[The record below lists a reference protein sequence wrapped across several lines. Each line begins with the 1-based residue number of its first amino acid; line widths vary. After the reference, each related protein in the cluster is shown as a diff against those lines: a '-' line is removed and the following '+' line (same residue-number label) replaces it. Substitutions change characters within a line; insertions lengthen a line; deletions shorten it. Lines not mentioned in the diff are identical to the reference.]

1 MITLAT
7 RLAATPH
14 VRFRRFEDEGVVVDQ
29 KRAEALVLNEVGTRL
44 MEVADGSRTLQECAE
59 LLGDEFDADASL
71 IERDVLRF
79 AGELVEAGVAQVV
92 EP

>member
-7 RLAATPH
+7 RLAATSH
-14 VRFRRFEDEGVVVDQ
+14 VRFRRFEDEGVVVNQ
-29 KRAEALVLNEVGTRL
+29 KSAEALVLNEVGTRL
-44 MEVADGSRTLQECAE
+44 LEVADGSRTLQECAD

-71 IERDVLRF
+71 IQRDVLRF
-79 AGELVEAGVAQVV
+79 AGELVDAGVAQVV